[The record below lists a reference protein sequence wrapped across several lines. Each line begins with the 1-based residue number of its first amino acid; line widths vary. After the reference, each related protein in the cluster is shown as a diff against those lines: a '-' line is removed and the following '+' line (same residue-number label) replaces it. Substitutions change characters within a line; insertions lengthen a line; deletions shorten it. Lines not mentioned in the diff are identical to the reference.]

1 MIGSCDCAHSELL
14 ARELGLCA
22 LRMKIED
29 KARHFLDIVDA
40 EKADG
45 HLRKRV
51 ARLHDGVRADDDVA
65 TAAIP
70 FAMVNGDNVG
80 RSAGPDG
87 ASAAANDDEDALI
100 GDGINRFEPFE
111 ISEKRRGNDTQT
123 NQEKG

>member
-1 MIGSCDCAHSELL
+1 MEIQDE
-14 ARELGLCA
+14 AR
-22 LRMKIED
+22 D
-29 KARHFLDIVDA
+29 FFDVVDA

-51 ARLHDGVRADDDVA
+51 ARLHDGVRADDNVA
-65 TAAIP
+65 SAAVAL
-70 FAMVNGDNVG
+70 AMVNGDNVG